1 MDLVLC
7 LCLLLIA
14 PSVIFSAEPFVDEP
28 PASIITTKG
37 DTILLRCGVVR
48 HVTAT
53 LSWQNMDS
61 GDIITEG
68 PEIDPYFNFQ
78 SGTRNRLSIIGD
90 RSNGEYHLQIRDIV
104 SDDSGHYACF
114 YYDAKAKYEQ
124 QSNIVEVNV
133 MRPLSK
139 YTKPRCTMEPTQ
151 NHIGDNVTLI
161 CVSMGGDPPPALAW
175 IREKEILNVQYT
187 PDKEKSINRISVILT
202 EKDIDIEYMC
212 LARNPATLK
221 EPQSCSVKP
230 LRTSINVRIRPSN
243 LKVYSDTVA
252 KFNCISD
259 VVPGL
264 LFKWYI
270 NRRFVGALDNTNK
283 RFRIRRKGRRFIIF
297 PVLPSDNLT
306 QVTCVVEQP
315 ESNLEASATAILHVE
330 PKPVTTPQLTTDLH
344 TVTTQYMEPT
354 RVPYKTAATERR
366 TTTNY
371 LTRTATT
378 IRTQNIKTTKMPKST
393 LRKIVVTELKPTPV
407 ESFTTDSV
415 TKLTTGSHTKP
426 RELCR
431 GESCIV
437 VATSIL
443 TPTISTSTS
452 TSVSTPATDSYIPL
466 FPFSSSSSSS
476 VGESE
481 SNVPSKIPTTVFES
495 YDSFP
500 FSEAEYVPVL
510 TIFPNSEEPVVLTTT
525 KTTSVPV
532 VQSETT
538 TLISPKTLTT
548 VTPSGNGH
556 EGTKPNTPTSMPAT
570 MSDSMDVTTLST
582 STSNNANVNTNL
594 DVATLTTS
602 GSPSVD
608 KTTSSN
614 ANVDK
619 TTSSNAN
626 MDVTTLKTPS
636 RITVNSLTTTPD
648 GNKCSNGVCKET
660 TSEKQPTTTKISNN
674 DLTTKKSTL
683 VKVPNM
689 DLTTKAGD
697 TKAGDTK
704 ADDTKAGDTKA
715 GDTKAGDTKAGV
727 TDKVPTNQMVTPP
740 REEATKH
747 SDSDGESSTRSDISA
762 TLTVCL
768 AVLCLVVI
776 LIIIALVIRRQR
788 NERMG
793 EQVADKENQI
803 QPTKTKGG

>member
-1 MDLVLC
+1 MDLVPC
-7 LCLLLIA
+7 LCLLFVA

-28 PASIITTKG
+28 PASIVTTKG
-37 DTILLRCGVVR
+37 DTILLRCGVAR

-68 PEIDPYFNFQ
+68 PEIDPYFNFK
-78 SGTRNRLSIIGD
+78 SGTRDRLSIIGD

-104 SDDSGHYACF
+104 GDDNGHYACF
-114 YYDAKAKYEQ
+114 YYDANAQYEQ
-124 QSNIVEVNV
+124 QSNIVEVKV
-133 MRPLSK
+133 TRPPSK

-187 PDKEKSINRISVILT
+187 PDKDKSINRISVILT
-202 EKDIDIEYMC
+202 EEDIDIEYMC

-264 LFKWYI
+264 LFKWYV
-270 NRRFVGALDNTNK
+270 NRRFVGALDNTNE

-315 ESNLEASATAILHVE
+315 ESNLEASATAVLHVE
-330 PKPVTTPQLTTDLH
+330 PKPVTTPQLTTDLP
-344 TVTTQYMEPT
+344 TVKTQYMEPT
-354 RVPYKTAATERR
+354 RAPTVKTITVTERR
-366 TTTNY
+366 STTND
-371 LTRTATT
+371 LTRTATST
-378 IRTQNIKTTKMPKST
+378 STLNIKTNQMPKSNT
-393 LRKIVVTELKPTPV
+393 NKFVVTELNPTPE

-415 TKLTTGSHTKP
+415 LKLTTGSHTKP
-426 RELCR
+426 RQSCR
-431 GESCIV
+431 GVSCFV
-437 VATSIL
+437 VATSIM

-452 TSVSTPATDSYIPL
+452 KSVSTPATDSYIPL

-476 VGESE
+476 VEESE
-481 SNVPSKIPTTVFES
+481 SNVPSEIPTTVFES

-510 TIFPNSEEPVVLTTT
+510 EIFPNSEEPVVLTTT

-538 TLISPKTLTT
+538 TLIIPKTSTT

-570 MSDSMDVTTLST
+570 MSDSMDITTLST
-582 STSNNANVNTNL
+582 SKSNNANVDTNL
-594 DVATLTTS
+594 DVTTLTTS
-602 GSPSVD
+602 GRPSVD

-614 ANVDK
+614 DNVDD

-626 MDVTTLKTPS
+626 MDVTTLTTS
-636 RITVNSLTTTPD
+636 SSITENTLTRTPD
-648 GNKCSNGVCKET
+648 GNKLCSDGVCKEM
-660 TSEKQPTTTKISNN
+660 TSEKQSTTTKISNN

-683 VKVPNM
+683 VKVPKK

-704 ADDTKAGDTKA
+704 AG
-715 GDTKAGDTKAGV
+715 
-727 TDKVPTNQMVTPP
+727 VPTNQMVTPP
-740 REEATKH
+740 REKATKH